1 MNHPSSHHPH
11 EARSDADPVIDAL
24 LAEFVPSD
32 ASKRKRPPDLSARII
47 AQLASPSGDHPQRPA
62 DEDHDPVIDT
72 LLAEFLPDDPSRRS
86 SPPDLSVAILRRL
99 DESAAHRRNEFAEDA
114 DPVVD
119 TLLTEFVP
127 VDPSKRKVPPNLV
140 APILAKTP
148 VATGRSSTSIPA
160 MPPSTGGVSI
170 TRLVSVLIA
179 VAACII
185 AVVYL
190 SGPDTLVDRPDGS
203 NLIVGSDVPSTLDP
217 SESMVSPSNDPASI
231 ASSTTDATADPLNGR
246 DDSEP
251 PRGITLDGPRI
262 VSSTDRSPKNIPGAQ
277 PEPEPSRETQ
287 AVTLVAAQTA
297 ETVRAYWRTLGITPT
312 PDAAPAEMTARL
324 KTKLGITLPEPAIN
338 DPQGLRDLLA
348 ESSNA
353 DEIAKRWLA
362 LTTGNSIAAMGR
374 PQYSGLVDELS
385 KSVSGGAD
393 LDVTLVSLIDGSN
406 EHSGQWYQAVGR
418 RGSEGIARQLANLS
432 INADMRCVRCHD
444 SHIGRSGTQ
453 DDYWSFVALVKNAVK
468 RQNKRWIVAE
478 QTDASTPTFYE
489 LLDGRMSMASPKVSK
504 YLLQSTEQMEDFH
517 NWTKTLVGSDVLAG
531 SMVDS
536 LWQLVHGRP
545 LKPSPVDAFAPPV
558 DGNLDRLH
566 RQLADDLKAHD
577 FDVARTLALIIS
589 SPMARRSVP
598 EVLQGDAVLTATD
611 PQRKHALD
619 LVQAFAGAIETPP
632 SSLNHRL
639 EVAMRRIG
647 GSLSSDG
654 QTTLLA
660 QPIDGNSRT
669 KKSLAA
675 LDAQN
680 AASGFLQQLS
690 VDFPGDDA
698 ALPVS
703 WLRSIDD
710 FDRQVQHLVYLSGRS
725 TVTPEISA
733 AAERLKESGSR
744 ESALSRIWW
753 ILRN

>member
-1 MNHPSSHHPH
+1 MNHPASHHPH

-47 AQLASPSGDHPQRPA
+47 AQLASPSDDQSIRRVE
-62 DEDHDPVIDT
+62 EDHDPVIDT

-86 SPPDLSVAILRRL
+86 SPPDLSAAILRRL
-99 DESAAHRRNEFAEDA
+99 DESADDRRSEFAEDA

-127 VDPSKRKVPPNLV
+127 VNPTKRKVPPNLV
-140 APILAKTP
+140 APILAKKP
-148 VATGRSSTSIPA
+148 SATGRSSTSIPA
-160 MPPSTGGVSI
+160 IPPSTGGVSI
-170 TRLVSVLIA
+170 TRLVSLLIA
-179 VAACII
+179 VAACIT

-190 SGPDTLVDRPDGS
+190 SGPDTPANRPDDP
-203 NLIVGSDVPSTLDP
+203 NLIVDSDVPGTLHP
-217 SESMVSPSNDPASI
+217 SESIGSPSTDDLRI
-231 ASSTTDATADPLNGR
+231 ASSTADTTADPLHDPKDGK
-246 DDSEP
+246 P
-251 PRGITLDGPRI
+251 PRGITLEPPRI
-262 VSSTDRSPKNIPGAQ
+262 ASTADQTQQDTPRPQ
-277 PEPEPSRETQ
+277 PEPESSGETE
-287 AVTLVAAQTA
+287 AVALVASRTA
-297 ETVRAYWRTLGITPT
+297 ETVRAYWQTLGIMPT
-312 PDAAPAEMTARL
+312 PDAAPAEMTSRL
-324 KTKLGITLPEPAIN
+324 KSKLGITLSDQAIN
-338 DPQGLRDLLA
+338 DPQRLRDLLA

-353 DEIAKRWLA
+353 DEISKRWLA

-385 KSVSGGAD
+385 RSVSGGAKF
-393 LDVTLVSLIDGSN
+393 DVALVSMIDGSN
-406 EHSGQWYQAVGR
+406 EHAGQWYQAIGR
-418 RGSEGIARQLANLS
+418 RGSEGIARQLANIS

-468 RQNKRWIVAE
+468 RQNKRWVVAE
-478 QTDASTPTFYE
+478 QSDASTPAFYE
-489 LLDGRMSMASPKVSK
+489 LIDGRMSMATPKVSK
-504 YLLQSTEQMEDFH
+504 YLLQSSEQMEDFH
-517 NWTKTLVGSDVLAG
+517 TWTKTLVGSDVLAG

-598 EVLQGDAVLTATD
+598 QVLQGDAVLTSTEQ
-611 PQRKHALD
+611 QRKHALD
-619 LVQAFAGAIETPP
+619 LVQAFAAAIETPP
-632 SSLNHRL
+632 SSLNQRVD
-639 EVAMRRIG
+639 VAMRRIG
-647 GSLSSDG
+647 GRLSSED
-654 QTTLLA
+654 QTAILA
-660 QPIDGNSRT
+660 QPINGKPRT
-669 KKSLAA
+669 PKSLAA
-675 LDAQN
+675 LDGEN
-680 AASGFLQQLS
+680 TASGFLQQLS
-690 VDFPGDDA
+690 VDFPGDEA
-698 ALPVS
+698 SLPVS

-725 TVTPEISA
+725 SVTPEITA
-733 AAERLKESGSR
+733 AANRLKESGSR